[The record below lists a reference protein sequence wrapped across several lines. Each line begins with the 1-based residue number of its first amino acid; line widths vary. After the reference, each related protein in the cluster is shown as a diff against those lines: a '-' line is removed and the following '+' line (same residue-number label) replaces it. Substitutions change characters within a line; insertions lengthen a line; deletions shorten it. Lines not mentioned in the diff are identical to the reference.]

1 LKLLTRTDI
10 SNLLLQ
16 FFEGTIF
23 RCLTSSSK
31 EAKISTFTV
40 YGSWIYISFLHVC
53 QSVALTIEFVNSSSD
68 HGNVYSIQ
76 L

>member
-1 LKLLTRTDI
+1 MLGWSYYYQGLTYPV

-40 YGSWIYISFLHVC
+40 
-53 QSVALTIEFVNSSSD
+53 SVPNNA
-68 HGNVYSIQ
+68 
-76 L
+76 